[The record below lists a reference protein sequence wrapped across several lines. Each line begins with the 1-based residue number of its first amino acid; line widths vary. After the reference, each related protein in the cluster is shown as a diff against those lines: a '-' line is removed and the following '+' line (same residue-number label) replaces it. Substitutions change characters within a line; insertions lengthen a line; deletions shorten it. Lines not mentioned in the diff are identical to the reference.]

1 MHQQHFKKINQTLRF
16 KDAWV
21 SADKVI
27 LYSGVAG
34 WIGESEE
41 FPRNKQLSDE
51 DNVLEILAAAKNDGY
66 QHAAIENLDAFRVE
80 FHALDRDIDLNKPM
94 TQDSGTLHKIL
105 RELMHI
111 LMKHYVGSVV
121 KGGFGDIEG
130 NNVIQV
136 WCLVIDYKIAEE
148 VIERELTGTKFCSY
162 QRIYRDENLKIG

>member
-1 MHQQHFKKINQTLRF
+1 MDQQHFKRINQTIRF

-21 SADKVI
+21 SEDKVI
-27 LYSGVAG
+27 LYSGVVG
-34 WIGESEE
+34 WIGESEK

-51 DNVLEILAAAKNDGY
+51 DNVLEILAAAKNEGY
-66 QHAAIENLDAFRVE
+66 QHTAIENLDAFRVE

-94 TQDSGTLHKIL
+94 TQDSGMLHKIL

-121 KGGFGDIEG
+121 EGGFGEIEG
-130 NNVIQV
+130 KNVIQV

-148 VIERELTGTKFCSY
+148 VIERELWGREFSSY
-162 QRIYRDENLKIG
+162 ERIYWH